1 MQSDH
6 FAPKGDPP
14 LRAAIPKRPRGG
26 CEPASPRVRAAP
38 DRSSESGDN
47 AGDLPRRT
55 SKRLPAP
62 AKAPQRD
69 PLRPRNR
76 ALFAAKN
83 NRQRRRP
90 YRPANRLAFPQGFS
104 EEFITESSVS
114 QAHFE
119 RFAVELREAKAGRP
133 APYVTHGLHSVSR

>member
-1 MQSDH
+1 MQSYH
-6 FAPKGDPP
+6 SAPKGDPP

-26 CEPASPRVRAAP
+26 CEPASPRVRATP
-38 DRSSESGDN
+38 DKSSESGDN

-76 ALFAAKN
+76 APFGVENSPPGRLLDKHED
-83 NRQRRRP
+83 RRAFPPGILRGIH
-90 YRPANRLAFPQGFS
+90 NGIQRLAGS
-104 EEFITESSVS
+104 
-114 QAHFE
+114 
-119 RFAVELREAKAGRP
+119 LREVRG
-133 APYVTHGLHSVSR
+133 

>member
-1 MQSDH
+1 MQSYH
-6 FAPKGDPP
+6 SAPKGDPP

-90 YRPANRLAFPQGFS
+90 YRPANLLAFPPG
-104 EEFITESSVS
+104 ILRGIHNGIRLL
-114 QAHFE
+114 AGY
-119 RFAVELREAKAGRP
+119 LREVLGRT
-133 APYVTHGLHSVSR
+133 ASTGIGLDG